1 MKTLYIDCNMGA
13 AGDMLLAALL
23 ELHPD
28 PGVFLKRLNRLDIP
42 GVSITRK
49 TAVKCGI
56 KGTQIEV
63 AVHGQHENESMYRV
77 QSNHSHMGL
86 HELEHIIRRLD
97 LPQPIQ
103 NNILSVYQLIA
114 EAESYVHGVPVEQ
127 IHFHEVGS
135 MDAVADITGVC
146 MLIEELAP
154 KKIIASPVHV
164 GCGRVNCAHGI
175 LPVPAPAT
183 AHILKGVPIYGGS
196 IQGELCTPT
205 GAALLKYFADSFGDM
220 PVMRVSTIGYGMGSK
235 DFETAN
241 CLRAML
247 GETEEKDETVVEMSC
262 NIDDMTAEEISFAAE
277 KMFQAGALEVFTIPI
292 GMKKSRQGL
301 LLCCLCKA
309 EKQQEMAETIF
320 KYTTTIGIRWAV
332 KHRYTLDRTEH
343 VLETPYGSVRL
354 KRSHGY
360 GVARTKTEYE
370 DIARIADENG
380 LSIREARSFIDKA
393 LQKNEME

>member
-28 PGVFLKRLNRLDIP
+28 PGDFLNRLNRLDIP

-114 EAESYVHGVPVEQ
+114 EAESYVHGVPIEQ

-154 KKIIASPVHV
+154 KKIIASCS
-164 GCGRVNCAHGI
+164 CGLR
-175 LPVPAPAT
+175 
-183 AHILKGVPIYGGS
+183 
-196 IQGELCTPT
+196 QGELCPRNTARSRAGNST
-205 GAALLKYFADSFGDM
+205 HFKRGSNLWRQHTRRVVYAYGRGA
-220 PVMRVSTIGYGMGSK
+220 I
-235 DFETAN
+235 
-241 CLRAML
+241 
-247 GETEEKDETVVEMSC
+247 
-262 NIDDMTAEEISFAAE
+262 
-277 KMFQAGALEVFTIPI
+277 EVFC
-292 GMKKSRQGL
+292 GQLWGYACYARFNDRVWYGQQG
-301 LLCCLCKA
+301 
-309 EKQQEMAETIF
+309 F
-320 KYTTTIGIRWAV
+320 
-332 KHRYTLDRTEH
+332 
-343 VLETPYGSVRL
+343 
-354 KRSHGY
+354 
-360 GVARTKTEYE
+360 
-370 DIARIADENG
+370 
-380 LSIREARSFIDKA
+380 
-393 LQKNEME
+393 